1 MWRGAGRRGSTWLL
15 AVSLVAGACA
25 TSTTTKAPL
34 PTGAIKPDDLMVVD
48 CLLPGQIRQ
57 LGGQTTYVSRPRA
70 IKTAARDCAIR
81 GGEYV
86 AFDRANYA
94 TALKVWLPLAEQG
107 DLNAQTYVG
116 EIFEKGLGLPP
127 DYQAAAQ
134 WYRKAAER
142 GYSRAALNLGSLY
155 ERGLGVPKDPSQALN
170 WYRRASGLSELTF
183 DLSAPAA
190 GNDVQ
195 ALRTE
200 VQQLRQEL
208 DAKTAAVSRLE
219 QELDTARRTLEGRR
233 SQADTERD
241 TIARLR
247 RELEQA
253 QQRDSAG
260 TARVQQLERSV
271 AERQQQVA
279 QRERELSELR
289 ASASG
294 DVAAAQKQAELGRA
308 QLETLRTQLAESQRD
323 ATARR
328 TRAQELERLV
338 ADSETRAAAK
348 DREVGELRTTV
359 ARLETE
365 RREQRERL
373 ERLRQQTTTTAGAG
387 PSISLIEPEL
397 RLTRD
402 ASASARAEI
411 AGDRAVVVGRV
422 VSEIELASLTVNGRS
437 ETLRNNVFRSDVPV
451 RSAEQP
457 VRIVAVDRDGQ
468 RSVLEFRLVRAA
480 EPAPTARRET
490 AEGEPRLGLP
500 RPSNAAFGAYHALVI
515 GNNDYQQLP
524 RLKTAVNDAT
534 EVASVLEREYGFRVR
549 RLTNATRY
557 DILSA
562 LNELREQ
569 LTEKD
574 NLLIY
579 YAGHGELDERNQRG
593 HWLPVDAE
601 PNSSANWISNIAV
614 TDILNA
620 MNVQQLVVVADS
632 CYAGTLTR
640 SSLGR
645 LPTGLSDAERL
656 KLMQTMAQKRSRMAM
671 TSGGKE
677 PVIDSD
683 GRSQHSAFE
692 QIFVTLLRANVGVVS
707 GQELFNQLRLR
718 VAAVAQQVQMN
729 QVPEYAPIKYAGHE
743 SGDFFFVRTA
753 SN

>member
-1 MWRGAGRRGSTWLL
+1 MWRQTGRRGTVWLL
-15 AVSLVAGACA
+15 AVGVLAGAC
-25 TSTTTKAPL
+25 TSATTTAPL

-57 LGGQTTYVSRPRA
+57 LGGQTTFVSRPRA

-94 TALKVWLPLAEQG
+94 TALKVWLPLAQQG
-107 DLNAQTYVG
+107 DVNAQTYVG
-116 EIFEKGLGLPP
+116 EIFEKGLGVPP
-127 DYQAAAQ
+127 DYDAAAQ
-134 WYRKAAER
+134 WYRKAAEK

-155 ERGLGVPKDPSQALN
+155 ERGLGVPKDPNQALN
-170 WYRRASGLSELTF
+170 WYRRASGLNGLAF
-183 DLSAPAA
+183 DLAAPAA
-190 GNDVQ
+190 TNEVQ
-195 ALRTE
+195 ALRSQ
-200 VQQLRQEL
+200 VRQLRQEL
-208 DAKTAAVSRLE
+208 DAKTAAVSKLE
-219 QELDTARRTLEGRR
+219 QELDAARRAADGRR
-233 SQADTERD
+233 SEADAERD
-241 TIARLR
+241 SVARLR
-247 RELEQA
+247 RELQQA
-253 QQRDSAG
+253 QQRETAG
-260 TARVQQLERSV
+260 TTRVQQLERSV
-271 AERQQQVA
+271 AEGERQVA
-279 QRERELSELR
+279 QRERELNALR

-294 DVAAAQKQAELGRA
+294 DVAAAQKRAEADRA
-308 QLETLRTQLAESQRD
+308 QLEALRTQLGESQRD

-328 TRAQELERLV
+328 TRAQELERQIGE
-338 ADSETRAAAK
+338 SETRAAAK
-348 DREVGELRTTV
+348 DKEVADLRATV
-359 ARLETE
+359 TRLETE

-373 ERLRQQTTTTAGAG
+373 ERLRQQTATAGAG

-402 ASASARAEI
+402 TTSSARAEI
-411 AGDRAVVVGRV
+411 AGDRAVLVGRV
-422 VSEIELASLTVNGRS
+422 VSEVELASLTVNGRS
-437 ETLRNNVFRSDVPV
+437 EAVRNNVFRSDMAVT
-451 RSAEQP
+451 SAEHP
-457 VRIVAVDRDGQ
+457 VRIVAVDRNGQ
-468 RSVLEFRLVRAA
+468 RSVLEFRLVRSVD
-480 EPAPTARRET
+480 PAGVARRQV

-500 RPSNAAFGAYHALVI
+500 RPRNASFGAYHALVI
-515 GNNDYQQLP
+515 GNNDYRQLP
-524 RLKTAVNDAT
+524 RLKTAVGDAT
-534 EVASVLEREYGFRVR
+534 EIASVLEREYGFRVR
-549 RLTNATRY
+549 LLTNATRY
-557 DILSA
+557 EMLSA
-562 LNELREQ
+562 LNEMRER

-579 YAGHGELDERNQRG
+579 YAGHGELDEVNQRG

-601 PNSSANWISNIAV
+601 PTSTANWISNIAV

-620 MNVQQLVVVADS
+620 MTVQQLVVIADS

-640 SSLGR
+640 SALGR
-645 LPTGLSDAERL
+645 LESGLSDDERL

-683 GRSQHSAFE
+683 GRGQHSAFE
-692 QIFVTLLRANVGVVS
+692 QVFVTLLRSNVGVVS

-718 VAAVAQQVQMN
+718 VAAVADRVRMN